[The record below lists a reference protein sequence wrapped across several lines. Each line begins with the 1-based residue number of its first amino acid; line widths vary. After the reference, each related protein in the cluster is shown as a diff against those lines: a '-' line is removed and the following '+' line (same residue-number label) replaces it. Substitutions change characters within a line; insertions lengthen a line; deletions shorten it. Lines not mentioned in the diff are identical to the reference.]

1 MGGMTTMKSSKV
13 RVTITLRN
21 HHHISFVISDDCKDL
36 GSIVAELIRDINMTF
51 DDILS
56 VGYRVIKD

>member
-1 MGGMTTMKSSKV
+1 MSKV

-21 HHHISFVISDDCKDL
+21 HHHISFVITDDCVDL
-36 GSIVAELIRDINMTF
+36 GSIIAELIRDINKSF
-51 DDILS
+51 DDVLS